1 MFRILPSIYDRIFL
15 AEIVN
20 GQRPRKFFCNYS
32 KHHCRFWQ
40 ALKYTSYWKNTILAC
55 FYCTRKYQSCISDK
69 INHHLRDQYI
79 QEDQNL
85 VKVNISENES
95 FCLVSLS
102 STLDRYWPPCDNSN
116 LDPWSTM
123 HRVVEM
129 SNINRPNCYTDNCDY
144 LEKKYVFTDRDSL
157 RTLHLLNSW
166 IILLA

>member
-32 KHHCRFWQ
+32 KLQSTIADFDRPLNTPLIEKTLFWP
-40 ALKYTSYWKNTILAC
+40 NC

-102 STLDRYWPPCDNSN
+102 STLDRYWPPMIIVT
-116 LDPWSTM
+116 LIHDPPCTGSLKCPILIAQTAIQIT
-123 HRVVEM
+123 V
-129 SNINRPNCYTDNCDY
+129 IT
-144 LEKKYVFTDRDSL
+144 LKKNMCSRIEIV
-157 RTLHLLNSW
+157 
-166 IILLA
+166 

>member
-40 ALKYTSYWKNTILAC
+40 ALKYILLKKHYFGLFLLHKKIPELHQWQNKSSLEGSIHPRGSKPGQSQHFRKWKFLFSVIIINFGQILAP
-55 FYCTRKYQSCISDK
+55 Y
-69 INHHLRDQYI
+69 
-79 QEDQNL
+79 
-85 VKVNISENES
+85 
-95 FCLVSLS
+95 
-102 STLDRYWPPCDNSN
+102 DNSN

>member
-69 INHHLRDQYI
+69 INHLLKDQHI
-79 QEDQNL
+79 QEDQHL

-102 STLDRYWPPCDNSN
+102 STLDRYWPPVIIVT
-116 LDPWSTM
+116 LIHDPPCTGSLKCPILIAQTAIQIT
-123 HRVVEM
+123 V
-129 SNINRPNCYTDNCDY
+129 IT
-144 LEKKYVFTDRDSL
+144 LKKKYVFTD
-157 RTLHLLNSW
+157 
-166 IILLA
+166 IV